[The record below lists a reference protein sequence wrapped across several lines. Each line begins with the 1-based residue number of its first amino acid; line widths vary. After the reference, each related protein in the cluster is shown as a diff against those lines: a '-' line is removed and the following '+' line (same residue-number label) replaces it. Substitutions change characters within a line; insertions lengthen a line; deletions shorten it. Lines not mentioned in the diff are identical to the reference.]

1 MKNSIKIISL
11 VALFFQG
18 AFSAQESRMLS
29 LSEAI
34 NHAMEHKADAE
45 KARLNIKRGDAEIAE
60 VKANAFPKITINNN
74 TTYNPLLQEV
84 IMPNFMNPTQ
94 NMRLTLGQRWQST
107 HMAQLQQVLFNQTV
121 FTGLKAAKSTKEFY
135 LINAQLT
142 EEQIIEKVA
151 NAYYQVYQTE
161 QMLQNLQDNLKI
173 VEQTVKIIKGL
184 YDAGLAK
191 KIDYDRALVS
201 SNNVKANQQQL
212 INAVQLSKNALK
224 FMVGMPM
231 EQEIEL
237 PEQSFEP
244 SVLISENSN
253 SDFAER
259 TELKVLKKQLE
270 LLNWKKKASESEY
283 YPTATLIA
291 NYGWLG
297 QGAKMPWW
305 HGEKDKVYWSDI
317 ASIGLNVSIPI
328 FNGFSTK
335 SKIEKDKIDIE
346 KAQAD
351 LREAQ
356 LGLDLAY
363 KNAKTQLENSSITI
377 KNQENNVKL
386 AEEVMANTRANYQ
399 YGLATLNDILGAE
412 RDLADAKNN
421 LTKSKLDY
429 KLAEIE
435 LLKSQGKL
443 RTLTEK

>member
-1 MKNSIKIISL
+1 
-11 VALFFQG
+11 
-18 AFSAQESRMLS
+18 
-29 LSEAI
+29 
-34 NHAMEHKADAE
+34 MEHKADAE

-60 VKANAFPKITINNN
+60 VKANAFPKIIINNN

-84 IMPNFMNPTQ
+84 IMPNFVNPTQ
-94 NMRLTLGQRWQST
+94 TMRLTLGQRWQST

-253 SDFAER
+253 SDFSER

-270 LLNWKKKASESEY
+270 LLNWKKK
-283 YPTATLIA
+283 
-291 NYGWLG
+291 
-297 QGAKMPWW
+297 
-305 HGEKDKVYWSDI
+305 
-317 ASIGLNVSIPI
+317 
-328 FNGFSTK
+328 
-335 SKIEKDKIDIE
+335 
-346 KAQAD
+346 
-351 LREAQ
+351 LRIRI
-356 LGLDLAY
+356 LS
-363 KNAKTQLENSSITI
+363 NSNS
-377 KNQENNVKL
+377 NC
-386 AEEVMANTRANYQ
+386 
-399 YGLATLNDILGAE
+399 
-412 RDLADAKNN
+412 
-421 LTKSKLDY
+421 
-429 KLAEIE
+429 
-435 LLKSQGKL
+435 
-443 RTLTEK
+443 